1 MIPVLLTITVSIGII
16 LIGLLFFVLGKLNWL
31 ETATNSLLTKI
42 DLAAPRDRTQEVEIQ
57 YDPYFYGLTG
67 QPLWNCLI
75 GEDTTQATPLEL
87 DEIRPRYGIALLKAL
102 VKFIQ
107 DGIAISSQPNAENTV
122 IELEKL
128 VFTSRGQIGIWLPS
142 NRVEKLRNFG
152 SKIHNERQKKSQDK
166 DDGPRVIAPDAL
178 AKDFKSEICDICDLL
193 QLRHGDEIASDVLK
207 AFFAENSSD

>member
-1 MIPVLLTITVSIGII
+1 MIPVLLTLTVTIGII

-42 DLAAPRDRTQEVEIQ
+42 DLAAPKEKLQEIQ

-67 QPLWNCLI
+67 QPLWNCLT
-75 GEDTTQATPLEL
+75 GQDTTQATPLEL

-107 DGIAISSQPNAENTV
+107 DGIDVSRNLNTENTV
-122 IELEKL
+122 FELEKL

-142 NRVEKLRNFG
+142 NRVETLRNFG
-152 SKIHNERQKKSQDK
+152 TKINQEKQSFSENNSEDQRF
-166 DDGPRVIAPDAL
+166 IAPAAL
-178 AKDFKSEICDICDLL
+178 AKEFKTEVCDLCALL
-193 QLRHGDEIASDVLK
+193 QLRHGDDIASDVIK
-207 AFFAENSSD
+207 AFFAEDNS

>member
-1 MIPVLLTITVSIGII
+1 M
-16 LIGLLFFVLGKLNWL
+16 
-31 ETATNSLLTKI
+31 ETAPILFHKNRPRTTKRK
-42 DLAAPRDRTQEVEIQ
+42 AQEIQ

-107 DGIAISSQPNAENTV
+107 DGVDISGYPNTENTV

-128 VFTSRGQIGIWLPS
+128 VFTSRGQVGIWLPS

-152 SKIHNERQKKSQDK
+152 SKIYKERQKKSEDNSE
-166 DDGPRVIAPDAL
+166 GLRVIAPEAL
-178 AKDFKSEICDICDLL
+178 AKEFKSEICDICDLL
-193 QLRHGDEIASDVLK
+193 QLRHGDEIASDTLK
-207 AFFAENSSD
+207 AFFAESTK

>member
-42 DLAAPRDRTQEVEIQ
+42 ELAAPRDRTQEVEIQ
-57 YDPYFYGLTG
+57 YAPYFYGLTG
-67 QPLWNCLI
+67 LPLWNCLI

-102 VKFIQ
+102 VKFNQ

-207 AFFAENSSD
+207 AFFAENSD

>member
-1 MIPVLLTITVSIGII
+1 MLLNLLPQKMESLF

-42 DLAAPRDRTQEVEIQ
+42 ELAAPRDRTQEVEIQ

-166 DDGPRVIAPDAL
+166 DNGPRVIAPDAL

-207 AFFAENSSD
+207 AFFAENSD

>member
-1 MIPVLLTITVSIGII
+1 MV
-16 LIGLLFFVLGKLNWL
+16 

-42 DLAAPRDRTQEVEIQ
+42 DLAAPREKAQEIQ

-102 VKFIQ
+102 VKFVQ
-107 DGIAISSQPNAENTV
+107 DGVDISGYPNSENTV

-128 VFTSRGQIGIWLPS
+128 VFTSRGQVGIWLPS

-152 SKIHNERQKKSQDK
+152 SKIYKERQKKSEDN
-166 DDGPRVIAPDAL
+166 
-178 AKDFKSEICDICDLL
+178 SEG
-193 QLRHGDEIASDVLK
+193 LRELRRSAGQRIQIRNMRYL
-207 AFFAENSSD
+207 

>member
-42 DLAAPRDRTQEVEIQ
+42 ELAAPRDRTQEVVFQ

-207 AFFAENSSD
+207 AFFAENSD

>member
-1 MIPVLLTITVSIGII
+1 MIPVLLTITVTIGII

-42 DLAAPRDRTQEVEIQ
+42 DLATPREKTQEIQ

-67 QPLWNCLI
+67 LPLWNCLI

-107 DGIAISSQPNAENTV
+107 DGIDISRHPDSENTV

-128 VFTSRGQIGIWLPS
+128 VLTSRGQVGIWLPS

-152 SKIHNERQKKSQDK
+152 SKIHKERQKKSEDK
-166 DDGPRVIAPDAL
+166 SDGLRVIAPEAL

-207 AFFAENSSD
+207 AFFAENND

>member
-207 AFFAENSSD
+207 AFFAESSD

>member
-42 DLAAPRDRTQEVEIQ
+42 DLAAPRDRIQEVEIQ
-57 YDPYFYGLTG
+57 YDPYFYGLPG

-207 AFFAENSSD
+207 AFFAENSD

>member
-57 YDPYFYGLTG
+57 YDPYFYVLTG

-207 AFFAENSSD
+207 AFFAENND